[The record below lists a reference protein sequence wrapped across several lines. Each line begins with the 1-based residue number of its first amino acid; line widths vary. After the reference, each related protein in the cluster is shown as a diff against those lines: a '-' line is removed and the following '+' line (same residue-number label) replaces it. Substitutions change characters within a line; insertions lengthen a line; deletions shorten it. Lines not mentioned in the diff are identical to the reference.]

1 MDVDDLLD
9 WLTWGVITFTFVA
22 MVLAALALIVIGIA
36 EIIYHLRR
44 RKCTDQLLAS
54 IPDVPYKELPPPA
67 DGGAAGTAA
76 DDDRC
81 VICQEAYE
89 VDERCSVLPRCDH
102 MFRRQHIIKKVV

>member
-36 EIIYHLRR
+36 EIIYHR

-54 IPDVPYKELPPPA
+54 IPDVPYKKELPPPA

-102 MFRRQHIIKKVV
+102 MFRSQHIIKK